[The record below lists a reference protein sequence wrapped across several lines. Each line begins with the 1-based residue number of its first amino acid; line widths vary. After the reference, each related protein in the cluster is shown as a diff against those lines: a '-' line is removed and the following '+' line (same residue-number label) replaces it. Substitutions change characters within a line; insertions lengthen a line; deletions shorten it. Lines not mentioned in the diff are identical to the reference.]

1 MIWGGCTI
9 NNLSNDGLQEQ
20 KKREAQIS
28 REVSAAPQQ
37 INAEPLQEQQQLGA
51 QQQLQSPV
59 LMNAQQQLPVVIPD
73 TAAQLDA
80 AYAEVRGKQRMSKKE
95 REKRMNVYE
104 SKKAL
109 SERISAENSAFEQS
123 RVSAA
128 RKTADSRG
136 DDRSFERIGLAWLDF
151 SGGEEA
157 VAKNN
162 ARMARLTSSDK
173 QAQIAEART
182 IFDEFLKMDISDLK
196 IGTDAQLGE
205 NVQTRRDKL
214 LKAMEIEQLINRMD
228 TIGAPID
235 EEQRVQ
241 LLAKKNTVISID
253 NHAEAYMKIIG
264 SPYYALLRKA
274 DTADLT
280 PDQLQDR
287 VAAATIQHNQE
298 LADYYT
304 NLIVL
309 RGESDY
315 KRGQSVEELSERE
328 LAETK
333 EVRSRQ
339 IVEERRQQEN
349 TAAQEMDE
357 TQADFAML
365 KTIETRKRHEDFLK
379 KKGAGA
385 DAYLQRSR
393 ELDELY
399 KDIVSYPNVPN
410 APDMEKGALTAGG
423 ASRIVTRKSMVLGI
437 FFSRSGKTL
446 GDPLTPEDREQIKKI
461 QAEVDNVIEKDN
473 TEENAGKLLYEMG
486 RGMLTMVPTKHPLGS
501 EVERRKNLADM
512 KTIMYLEL
520 DFVQLCNGNKACAD
534 NMYRRFTNRDIERL
548 CDMDAFYK
556 FYSQAIVDYGKAIGD
571 PHYMDY
577 INGRPMDAEQREN
590 IETMLQGGEY
600 LKQNE
605 PLLAKFAKQNSFK
618 MRDCPKG
625 SYEKLLNNYTDKV
638 DQIDVGFKSKEDLEA
653 ERLVDEKG
661 VQAYFD
667 GCKKIAKDQIAKKAA
682 WEEQQQSTPRGLL
695 SREADRQL
703 KSYEK
708 KAASANEQAGKLG
721 KLDGDLQRS
730 LSPWLD
736 HSGTPEAAKA
746 NKALYDKFRSK
757 DKAVRY
763 AAFND
768 IFDRFLALD
777 ISKLKVGTNED
788 FVSHLEENMEL
799 IKRGFQIKLTLEKAK
814 QSGMPVDP
822 EREMQIRARG
832 DLFENA
838 NKFAGSF
845 ATVIRNRNFALT
857 DDQELLKLS
866 TDELA
871 KRMEAAGQDGDM
883 ARFDYFANL
892 LQVHESGEFT
902 RGSDPKELLDKFY
915 AARVAKAQKDAANAS
930 QGSNQ

>member
-1 MIWGGCTI
+1 M
-9 NNLSNDGLQEQ
+9 NNLPNDELQEQ

-37 INAEPLQEQQQLGA
+37 INAAPLQEQQQLGA
-51 QQQLQSPV
+51 QQQILSPV
-59 LMNAQQQLPVVIPD
+59 LMNAQQQIPVVIPD
-73 TAAQLDA
+73 TAGQLDA

-95 REKRMNVYE
+95 REKRMNAFK
-104 SKKAL
+104 SKSAL
-109 SERISAENSAFEQS
+109 SERVAAEDSAFE
-123 RVSAA
+123 RRRINAA
-128 RKTADSRG
+128 RGTAGIRSN
-136 DDRSFERIGLAWLDF
+136 DRMFDRIGLAWLDF
-151 SGGEEA
+151 SGTEEA
-157 VAKNN
+157 TAKNKT
-162 ARMARLTSSDK
+162 RMTRLTGNDR
-173 QAQIAEART
+173 QAQIAESRA
-182 IFDEFLKMDISDLK
+182 IFDEFLQMDISDLK
-196 IGTDAQLGE
+196 FSSDAQLGE
-205 NVQTRRDKL
+205 NIQTRRDKQ
-214 LKAMEIEQLINRMD
+214 LKAMEIEQLIERMD
-228 TIGAPID
+228 ALGVPID
-235 EEQRVQ
+235 EDQRVK
-241 LLAKKNTVISID
+241 LLAKKNTVNSINNRAD
-253 NHAEAYMKIIG
+253 AYLKIIG

-280 PDQLQDR
+280 PNQLQDR
-287 VAAATIQHNQE
+287 VMAATKQNNKQ

-304 NLIVL
+304 SLIML
-309 RGESDY
+309 RSESDY
-315 KRGQSVEELSERE
+315 KRGQSVEELSEKE

-333 EVRSRQ
+333 ALRSRE
-339 IVEERRQQEN
+339 IVEERKQQEK
-349 TAAQEMDE
+349 AASQEMDE
-357 TQADFAML
+357 TQTDFAAL
-365 KTIETRKRHEDFLK
+365 QTIEARQRHENFLK

-399 KDIVSYPNVPN
+399 KDIVSYPNVPH
-410 APDMEKGALTAGG
+410 APDMEKGALTGGG
-423 ASRIVTRKSMVLGI
+423 AARIATRKSMVQGI

-446 GDPLTPEDREQIKKI
+446 GDPLTPGDREQIKKI
-461 QAEVDNVIEKDN
+461 QTEVDDVIERDN

-486 RGMLTMVPTKHPLGS
+486 RGMLTLVPTKHPFGS

-534 NMYRRFTNRDIERL
+534 NMYRRFTNRDIERI

-556 FYSQAIVDYGKAIGD
+556 SYSQAIVDYGKAIGD

-577 INGRPMDAEQREN
+577 INGKPMDAEQREN

-653 ERLVDEKG
+653 ERLVDETG
-661 VQAYFD
+661 VKAYFD

-682 WEEQQQSTPRGLL
+682 WEKQQQSTPRGLL
-695 SREADRQL
+695 SREADKQL
-703 KSYEK
+703 KSFEK
-708 KAASANEQAGKLG
+708 KTAIANDQVGKLG
-721 KLDGDLQRS
+721 NKDGDLQRS
-730 LSPWLD
+730 LNPWLD
-736 HSGTPEAAKA
+736 HSGTPEAEKA
-746 NKALYDKFRSK
+746 NKEMFDKFRSK

-788 FVSHLEENMEL
+788 FVSHLEEKMEL

-814 QSGMPVDP
+814 QSGMTVDP
-822 EREMQIRARG
+822 EREMKIMARG
-832 DLFENA
+832 DLFESA
-838 NKFAGSF
+838 SKFSASF
-845 ATVIRNRNFALT
+845 ATVIRNRNYALT
-857 DDQELLKLS
+857 DDNELLKLS
-866 TDELA
+866 KDELV
-871 KRMEAAGQDGDM
+871 KRLEAAGQDGDM
-883 ARFDYFANL
+883 PRFDYLSNL
-892 LQVHESGEFT
+892 LQMHESGEFK
-902 RGSDPKELLDKFY
+902 RDSDPKELLDEFY
-915 AARVAKAQKDAANAS
+915 AARVAKAQKEAANTS
-930 QGSNQ
+930 QGSNK